1 MIFRVV
7 DDATGQIVMSID
19 QPDWQTASL
28 YLRPGQSLREGGDHL
43 MIDDTRLMV
52 VDGRIVRLAAID
64 TPGPLPGEGDEL
76 APVAYSIE
84 ETDNDPDPD

>member
-28 YLRPGQSLREGGDHL
+28 YLRPGQSLREGGDQL
-43 MIDDTRLMV
+43 MIDDARLMV
-52 VDGRIVRLAAID
+52 IDGRIVRRAAVEA
-64 TPGPLPGEGDEL
+64 PEPLPGEGDEL
-76 APVAYSIE
+76 APVAYSVE
-84 ETDNDPDPD
+84 ETER

>member
-7 DDATGQIVMSID
+7 DDASGQIVMSID

-28 YLRPGQSLREGGDHL
+28 YLRPGLSLREGGDQL

-52 VDGRIVRLAAID
+52 VEGRIVRLATIE
-64 TPGPLPGEGDEL
+64 TPETLPGEGDEL
-76 APVAYSIE
+76 APIAYSVE
-84 ETDNDPDPD
+84 EIDDDPAPD